1 MDLLLV
7 PIVLSIVDRVID
19 SSILQENF
27 YLLTATRWR
36 GVRTVLS
43 HVKFYQSICHIV
55 SINDI
60 IKLFKLLFVCLLIQL
75 FITCI

>member
-75 FITCI
+75 FITWI